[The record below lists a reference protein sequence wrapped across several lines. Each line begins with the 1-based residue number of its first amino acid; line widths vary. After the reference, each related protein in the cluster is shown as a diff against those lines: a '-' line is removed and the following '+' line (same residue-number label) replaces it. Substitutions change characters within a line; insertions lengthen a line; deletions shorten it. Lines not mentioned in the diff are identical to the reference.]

1 MPEGKPIS
9 ITDDQFREE
18 VLKKDGVSV
27 VDFWAPWCGPCLQM
41 APGLEAFA
49 QANEGK
55 VRVFKLDVDD
65 NPKTAEKYEI
75 RSIPT
80 IIFFLNGEP
89 VYTSRGTMTQVGS
102 AEAVRGSP
110 QKGNLKAQFARTASV
125 GMGGKFQQGQALTF
139 TRRCAVI
146 PFMVRTSLPQP
157 DHEVN
162 IHGLA
167 VRPERLPSKGERSVT
182 ASPLTGGGES

>member
-1 MPEGKPIS
+1 MSEGKPIS

-18 VLKKDGVSV
+18 VLKKDGVGV

-41 APGLEAFA
+41 APGFEAFA

-89 VYTSRGTMTQVGS
+89 MYTSRGTMTQAGL
-102 AEAVRGSP
+102 
-110 QKGNLKAQFARTASV
+110 QKQLEELLK
-125 GMGGKFQQGQALTF
+125 
-139 TRRCAVI
+139 
-146 PFMVRTSLPQP
+146 
-157 DHEVN
+157 
-162 IHGLA
+162 
-167 VRPERLPSKGERSVT
+167 KG
-182 ASPLTGGGES
+182 A

>member
-1 MPEGKPIS
+1 VNDLRKESCERELRKKGAMGGVMCMSESKPVS
-9 ITDDQFREE
+9 ITDAQFREE

-41 APGLEAFA
+41 APGLDAFA
-49 QANEGK
+49 QANAGK

-89 VYTSRGTMTQVGS
+89 VYTSRGTMTQ
-102 AEAVRGSP
+102 AAL
-110 QKGNLKAQFARTASV
+110 QKQLEDLHK
-125 GMGGKFQQGQALTF
+125 
-139 TRRCAVI
+139 
-146 PFMVRTSLPQP
+146 
-157 DHEVN
+157 
-162 IHGLA
+162 
-167 VRPERLPSKGERSVT
+167 KGT
-182 ASPLTGGGES
+182 